1 MELRVL
7 STWVA
12 VAVAAAHHQEQA
24 AQVAQA

>member
-12 VAVAAAHHQEQA
+12 VVEAVAHHQERA
-24 AQVAQA
+24 VLVAQV